1 MDNLLWGLQMTVLG
15 MGLVFGLL
23 ALLWGLLTLVLRFDK
38 GPAPAPAG
46 AVVEVDPETA
56 PTHAQGMDPVLVAA
70 IMMAT
75 LTHRAVRRREA
86 APEMRSHWPGSLLY
100 ASRWVG
106 AGRARQNQSW
116 HRGGSAMRRYRLNV
130 DEREFV
136 IDVQEL
142 GTDNFSV
149 MVGDQSYPVSLAG
162 DLVTRGQQVAVPDA
176 MKMHNLIGAPRAGTI
191 AEVCVAAGQAVGHGD
206 PIVRFAEG

>member
-38 GPAPAPAG
+38 VLTPVP
-46 AVVEVDPETA
+46 AVVEVDTETA
-56 PTHAQGMDPVLVAA
+56 PTHAQGMDPALVAA
-70 IMMAT
+70 IVAAT

-86 APEMRSHWPGSLLY
+86 APEMRSYWPGSLLY

-116 HRGGSAMRRYRLNV
+116 RRGAR
-130 DEREFV
+130 
-136 IDVQEL
+136 
-142 GTDNFSV
+142 
-149 MVGDQSYPVSLAG
+149 
-162 DLVTRGQQVAVPDA
+162 
-176 MKMHNLIGAPRAGTI
+176 
-191 AEVCVAAGQAVGHGD
+191 
-206 PIVRFAEG
+206 